1 MSYIQM
7 ICINVN
13 GDRRAVPDNMSIAW
27 LLDHY
32 SIEPKMVVV
41 ELNGEI
47 IPRDQFGEALVT
59 DDSNVEIV
67 QMMAGG

>member
-1 MSYIQM
+1 MLEM

-13 GDRRAVPDNMSIAW
+13 GERRAVPNNMTISW
-27 LLDHY
+27 LLEHY

-47 IPRDQFGEALVT
+47 IPRDKFPVT
-59 DDSNVEIV
+59 CVTYDANVEIV

>member
-1 MSYIQM
+1 MLQM
-7 ICINVN
+7 ICINLN
-13 GDRRAVPDNMSIAW
+13 GERRAVPDNMTIAW
-27 LLDHY
+27 LLEHY

-47 IPRDQFGEALVT
+47 ISRDKFWEARVKS
-59 DDSNVEIV
+59 DANVEIV